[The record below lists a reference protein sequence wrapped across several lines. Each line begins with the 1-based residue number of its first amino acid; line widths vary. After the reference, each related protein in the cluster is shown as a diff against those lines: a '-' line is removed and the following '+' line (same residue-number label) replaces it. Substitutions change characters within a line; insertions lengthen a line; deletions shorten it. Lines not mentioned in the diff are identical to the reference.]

1 MKKTT
6 ALKVA
11 TKTVANLARGGE
23 RVPHLEHQKNTPKN
37 PVTNLL
43 D

>member
-23 RVPHLEHQKNTPKN
+23 RVPHLEHQKKTQK
-37 PVTNLL
+37 TQ
-43 D
+43 